1 MVQKVVDHLDVCSAR
16 YPGSQ
21 PDSSQAC
28 GRFQVAAVF
37 LGLVGLQ
44 ELQVQKRTSPLQEWD
59 FDVLDQFEHSIIS
72 LGYVT

>member
-1 MVQKVVDHLDVCSAR
+1 MSVQLGIQAHSLTHHKPSKTRAL
-16 YPGSQ
+16 PGG
-21 PDSSQAC
+21 
-28 GRFQVAAVF
+28 GRFF
-37 LGLVGLQ
+37 GLVGLQ